1 MALRADSYE
10 LKEKIKGGHIGERA
24 GLKKGEN
31 MNIEYIT
38 CSDMREHNDIDE
50 IISLGKKY
58 PMAEF
63 AIQAHPSKFSQH
75 MSRYVWFDTL
85 VHAARVNKM
94 NLAMHVNAE
103 YRTELCFGNIPYSL
117 RRLWEIR
124 RDDNTP
130 VISRVQVNINGGN
143 DKFDFYPDKVA
154 NIIRAYPGIKFI
166 FQYAPA
172 QYERIRQLAKQNV
185 PFALLYDVSG
195 GEGKLSRDSWG
206 GIILPAHQ
214 TGYAGGLSPDNVV
227 ENLNYI
233 NTLLPANYDTWI
245 DAEGKLKSPDDNGK
259 KLFDTTLA
267 EKYIVRAIAW
277 QMKYGYK
284 K

>member
-1 MALRADSYE
+1 
-10 LKEKIKGGHIGERA
+10 
-24 GLKKGEN
+24 

-38 CSDMREHNDIDE
+38 CSDMREHNNIDE
-50 IISLGKKY
+50 IIDLGKRY
-58 PMAEF
+58 PCAEF

-75 MSRYVWFDTL
+75 MPRYAWFDTL

-103 YRTELCFGNIPYSL
+103 YRTELCRGIVPYHL
-117 RRLWEIR
+117 KNLWEVR
-124 RDDNTP
+124 RNDDTP
-130 VISRVQVNINGGN
+130 VIGRVQVNINGGN
-143 DKFDFYPDKVA
+143 DKFDFYADKIA
-154 NIIRAYPGIKFI
+154 NIISAYPDIKFI

-172 QYERIRQLAKQNV
+172 QDKRIRQLAKQNV

-206 GIILPAHQ
+206 GIILPGYQ

-227 ENLNYI
+227 ENLNYV
-233 NTLLPANYDTWI
+233 NKLLPANYDTWI

-259 KLFDTTLA
+259 KLFDTALA
-267 EKYIVRAIAW
+267 EKYIARAYAW
-277 QMKYGYK
+277 QMKYGYQK
-284 K
+284 

>member
-1 MALRADSYE
+1 
-10 LKEKIKGGHIGERA
+10 
-24 GLKKGEN
+24 
-31 MNIEYIT
+31 
-38 CSDMREHNDIDE
+38 MREHNDIDE

-63 AIQAHPSKFSQH
+63 AIQAHPSKFSQY
-75 MSRYVWFDTL
+75 MSRYTWFDTL

-103 YRTELCFGNIPYSL
+103 YRTELCRGNVPYSL
-117 RRLWEIR
+117 RRLWENWH
-124 RDDNTP
+124 DDHTY
-130 VISRVQVNINGGN
+130 VIGRVQVNINGGN
-143 DKFDFYPDKVA
+143 DKFEFYADKVA
-154 NIIRAYPGIKFI
+154 DIIRTYSGIKFI